1 MADNADI
8 VVEILPIEQ
17 AHLQIELKIYES
29 LEKLLNESSETTIDV
44 GTMNVKLN
52 INTVTKYVL
61 TKIIELKTELENYES
76 KQHTITAPI
85 TKPASAENIEGL
97 SL

>member
-29 LEKLLNESSETTIDV
+29 LEKLLNESSETTIDG

-61 TKIIELKTELENYES
+61 TKIIELKTELEKYS
-76 KQHTITAPI
+76 
-85 TKPASAENIEGL
+85 TKAQISRPAETEQTNEQQ
-97 SL
+97 

>member
-29 LEKLLNESSETTIDV
+29 LEKLLNESSETTIDG

-61 TKIIELKTELENYES
+61 TKIIELKTELEKYS
-76 KQHTITAPI
+76 TKAPI
-85 TKPASAENIEGL
+85 SKPAETEQTNEQQ
-97 SL
+97 